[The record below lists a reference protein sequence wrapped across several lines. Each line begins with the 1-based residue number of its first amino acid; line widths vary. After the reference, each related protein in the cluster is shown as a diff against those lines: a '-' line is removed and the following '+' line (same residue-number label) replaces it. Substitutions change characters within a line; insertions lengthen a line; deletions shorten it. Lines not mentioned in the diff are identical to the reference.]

1 MAKNVFCRGGI
12 WSFYYWDLNRI
23 LLQAKPSRG
32 SRGAARSLEM
42 EALVPFSNVSSNSW
56 RRWWGWWGR
65 AHAAEIEVRFHL
77 VAFSPL
83 FSFSQQNLSNE
94 PEARLD
100 N

>member
-1 MAKNVFCRGGI
+1 MT
-12 WSFYYWDLNRI
+12 
-23 LLQAKPSRG
+23 
-32 SRGAARSLEM
+32 RSLEM
-42 EALVPFSNVSSNSW
+42 EALVPFPNVLSNSW
-56 RRWWGWWGR
+56 RRKRRVEVGWGG
-65 AHAAEIEVRFHL
+65 HAAEIEVRAHL